1 MDAEVEIDNNTH
13 RYNRIKKKVGKKNIK
28 LLKNRDILNNDNLS
42 DKKIETIILSLST
55 SLEMTCPNTFR
66 YLSFKIHFLLREKK
80 SLIIIIREIFNS
92 GITLIFIIQV
102 IIPICV
108 IISEFRYLIVPTEIE
123 RYTYRFSIF
132 LLSSCFMYHIHNELL
147 NEYRESYL
155 LLHCESTNKE
165 IIILGMMSNFICSL
179 LSIICIPIVINRSTN
194 IIELVF
200 NSTAILFL
208 CQLDESLL
216 SDMHRKEYNNFI
228 SKYKICQLHT
238 FNFKESHTF
247 NILYHINY
255 YIFWFTN
262 YFCRISFI
270 GLPLLLL
277 FFY

>member
-1 MDAEVEIDNNTH
+1 MDVDVEINDNIQ
-13 RYNRIKKKVGKKNIK
+13 RYNRIKRKVGKKNIK
-28 LLKNRDILNNDNLS
+28 LMRSKNLLNNDNLS
-42 DKKIETIILSLST
+42 DKEIQNIILSLST
-55 SLEMTCPNTFR
+55 SLEITSPNIFR
-66 YLSFKIHFLLREKK
+66 YLSFKINVLFSERKPLVKVLKE
-80 SLIIIIREIFNS
+80 IINS
-92 GITLIFIIQV
+92 GVILIFIIQ
-102 IIPICV
+102 ILIPICV

-123 RYTYRFSIF
+123 RYTYKISVF
-132 LLSSCFMYHIHNELL
+132 LLSICFMYHIHNELL

-155 LLHCESTNKE
+155 LLHTESTKKE

-208 CQLDESLL
+208 CQLDESLV
-216 SDMHRKEYNNFI
+216 SDMQRKEYSDFI
-228 SKYKICQLHT
+228 SRYKICQLHT
-238 FNFKESHTF
+238 YNFKESYTF

>member
-1 MDAEVEIDNNTH
+1 MDVEVDIDDNIH
-13 RYNRIKKKVGKKNIK
+13 RYNRIKRKVGKKNIK
-28 LLKNRDILNNDNLS
+28 LLKNKNILDNDNLS
-42 DKKIETIILSLST
+42 DKKIQTIILSLST

-66 YLSFKIHFLLREKK
+66 YLSFKIHLLIQEKK
-80 SLIIIIREIFNS
+80 SLIIILREIINS
-92 GITLIFIIQV
+92 GVILIFIIQI

-108 IISEFRYLIVPTEIE
+108 IISEFRYLIIPTEIE
-123 RYTYRFSIF
+123 RYTYRISVF

-155 LLHCESTNKE
+155 LLHTESTNKE

-208 CQLDESLL
+208 CQLDESLV
-216 SDMHRKEYNNFI
+216 SEIQKKEYNDFI
-228 SKYKICQLHT
+228 SKYKIVQLHT
-238 FNFKESHTF
+238 YNFKESHTF

>member
-1 MDAEVEIDNNTH
+1 MDVEVEIDDNTH
-13 RYNRIKKKVGKKNIK
+13 RYNRIKRKIGKKNIK
-28 LLKNRDILNNDNLS
+28 LLKNKNILDNDNLS
-42 DKKIETIILSLST
+42 DKKIQTIILSLST

-66 YLSFKIHFLLREKK
+66 YLSFKIHLLTQEKK
-80 SLIIIIREIFNS
+80 SLIIILREIINS
-92 GITLIFIIQV
+92 GTILIFIIQI

-108 IISEFRYLIVPTEIE
+108 IISEFRYLIIPTEIE
-123 RYTYRFSIF
+123 RYTYRISVF

-155 LLHCESTNKE
+155 LLHTESTNKE

-216 SDMHRKEYNNFI
+216 SEIQKKEYNDFI
-228 SKYKICQLHT
+228 SKYKIGQLHT
-238 FNFKESHTF
+238 YNFKESYTF
-247 NILYHINY
+247 NILYHINF